1 MLDKFKDKSF
11 LEEYRTLAKYEYLR
25 NGYKKL
31 YEQHNIVPMPILFSK
46 LRQFSEKGERGEYE
60 VVFNQHINKL
70 QLCAYMAI
78 FYEDK
83 EYLSELEDC
92 IYDVLNIYVWAI
104 SAHIP
109 DINEENYYELDL
121 VSTAI
126 GSTFAV
132 IYYLIGDRLHPQL
145 QKRIITE
152 LRRRILEPF
161 KREIWHWE
169 DRYNNWTSVCAGFTA
184 ITLMLVFPEEFDK
197 LLPRFELNMEKY
209 LKGFPDDGVCL
220 EGPGYWGYGF
230 VSFMVYAMLLKE
242 YTGGKIDYFK
252 LEKTKKIAMFYQNTM
267 LSKDV
272 ITSYGDCPT
281 DVKTNALLLHALKNI
296 YGNEFIM
303 PTKERHA
310 DFPFSPIIHIL
321 YYIEN
326 FREENMHGDELGP
339 YESYMSEAGW
349 YIKRTKAYAI
359 GAKGGTNGE
368 SHNHNDVGSF
378 VFCKDNYQVLVDMG
392 GRPYTKDY
400 FTEARY
406 NYLEPSS
413 RGHNVPIINGK
424 YQANIPGTRS
434 YTKFENGI
442 FSVDFK
448 ELYDIKELKRLVRH
462 YDCKEGYV
470 TIRDEF
476 EITGECSF
484 ISRLV
489 SFDKPIIKDGEILVG
504 GIKILFDKRLAKAS
518 YTSEV
523 HTIREDAGR
532 GTFDTCDAYLIDIEA
547 LYPEKGELTITIKP

>member
-1 MLDKFKDKSF
+1 MLDKFKSKEF
-11 LEEYRTLAKYEYLR
+11 LEEYRTLPKYEYIR

-31 YEQHNIVPMPILFSK
+31 YEEHNIVPMPILFSK
-46 LRQFSEKGERGEYE
+46 LRKFSEAGERGEYE

-83 EYLSELEDC
+83 KYLEELEDC
-92 IYDVLNIYVWAI
+92 IYDVLNMYVWAL

-121 VSTAI
+121 ASCAI

-145 QKRIITE
+145 RKRIVTE

-161 KREIWHWE
+161 KKEAWHWE
-169 DRYNNWTSVCAGFTA
+169 DRYNNWTSVCAGFTG
-184 ITLMLVFPEEFDK
+184 ITLMLMFPEEFDK

-209 LKGFPDDGVCL
+209 FKGFPDDGVCL

-230 VSFMVYAMLLKE
+230 VSFIVYAMLLKE
-242 YTGGKIDYFK
+242 YTNGKIDYFK

-296 YGNEFIM
+296 YGDEFIM
-303 PTKERHA
+303 PTKVRHE
-310 DFPFSPIIHIL
+310 DFPYSPIIHIL

-326 FREENMHGDELGP
+326 YNSANADGDELGP
-339 YESYMSEAGW
+339 YENYMENAGW
-349 YIKRTKAYAI
+349 YIKRTSKYAI

-378 VFCKDNYQVLVDMG
+378 VFCKDNYQVLIDMG

-413 RGHNVPIINGK
+413 RGHNVPIINGQ
-424 YQANIPGTRS
+424 YQANIRETRS
-434 YTKFENGI
+434 YTKFENGV
-442 FSVDFK
+442 FSVDFR
-448 ELYDIKELKRLVRH
+448 ELYDIKELKKLIRH
-462 YDCKEGYV
+462 YDCRESSV
-470 TIRDEF
+470 IITDEF
-476 EITGECSF
+476 NIEGNGSF

-489 SFDKPIIKDGEILVG
+489 SFDEPTIRNGEILVG
-504 GIKILFDKRLAKAS
+504 GIKILFDKELANAS
-518 YTSEV
+518 YSSEV
-523 HTIREDAGR
+523 HAIREDASR
-532 GTFDTCDAYLIDIEA
+532 GTIDTCLAYLINIEA
-547 LYPEKGELTITIKP
+547 IYPEKGKLVITIKA